1 MQSVMIVILGLA
13 GMMFGWFIY
22 SRFIA
27 ERIFKLDPSFVTPA
41 HELNDGVDFVPTN
54 RFILWGHH
62 FTSVAGAAPIVGPAI
77 AVYWGW
83 VPAVLWVT
91 IGTVFF
97 AGVHDFGAIF
107 AGFLGQ
113 DS

>member
-62 FTSVAGAAPIVGPAI
+62 FTSVA
-77 AVYWGW
+77 
-83 VPAVLWVT
+83 
-91 IGTVFF
+91 
-97 AGVHDFGAIF
+97 
-107 AGFLGQ
+107 
-113 DS
+113 